1 MNKSYVQILSFAL
14 LIILLTGCDTLFG
27 NGEEEGLVLPIAIE
41 QWAIKATASSAA
53 GGLLGENRDDQSP
66 YAAIG
71 EPDVEECGESLSA
84 WVIGQEDD
92 GLHWLELEFY
102 DEVFVSNVKIKE
114 SWNPGSVSK
123 VELKNK
129 DEYVTIWEGVDTRR
143 HPPCPGFFE
152 VDYEGQEGNISTK
165 MSLFKAH
172 TIKITFNT
180 DVEGWNEIDAVQ
192 LIGYNERWYLFNN
205 TVFFD

>member
-1 MNKSYVQILSFAL
+1 MNKHIQLISITL
-14 LIILLTGCDTLFG
+14 LIILLTGCSSLIG
-27 NGEEEGLVLPIAIE
+27 GEEEEKLILPIAIE
-41 QWAIKATASSAA
+41 QWAIKASASSAA

-66 YAAIG
+66 YAATG
-71 EPDVEECGESLSA
+71 EPDVNECGESLSA
-84 WVIGQEDD
+84 WVIKQEDD

-102 DEVFVSNVKIKE
+102 DEVFVSKVRIKE

-123 VELKNK
+123 VELKNEN
-129 DEYVTIWEGVDTRR
+129 EYVTMWEGVDTRR
-143 HPPCPGFFE
+143 HPPCPGFFD
-152 VDYEGQEGNISTK
+152 VSYEGQEGNITTS
-165 MSLFKAH
+165 MSPFKAH